1 MTQPLSAGRSP
12 STRHRRRSYRAVLGA
27 VTALSLVASGTAVA
41 SSSSAT
47 TADTSGTAV
56 DDGPLATPARS
67 GPPASIAVLGD
78 SISQGTGA
86 DAGGLSVSHESG
98 GIGSPRLRN
107 SWATGDWP
115 GLNSY
120 LQRVQALP
128 GGSGT
133 VGINL
138 SANGANMRNSFV
150 DQAMSVPD
158 GTGLVLSQMGGND
171 LCRPSVSAM
180 TPLDIYR
187 AELRDGLDWLTEH
200 RPETLVNLTSV
211 PDIYNLWYV
220 RGAAHQGE
228 RFGLWPFQSTAAGPR
243 VARTSDET
251 NPSAFLG
258 ARFLWDGFLG
268 SVIPCASLLE
278 NPTQPR
284 NAGPT
289 PMATHPDEGR
299 RLQVR
304 AHTMAFNAIL
314 EEECA
319 AVLRCRFDDGALFEF
334 STNRVGSTNL
344 LTFDRSQWQF
354 LDRDISRQDHFHPSF
369 HGQRKL
375 AEQAFDASYDFT
387 DTTAPEVS
395 LSPDRPANEAGWHTD
410 DVMVTTSA
418 TDAAGVRGYEQR
430 IHATNGAAGP
440 WTATIGT
447 VAPQEQVSAEG
458 ITHLEA
464 RALDVNGNQ
473 SASEILTVRIDRTAP
488 QVHAVTP
495 ADGATFVQNEQ
506 IEASFGCTDAGG
518 SGVATCEG
526 TVDDGETIDTSTVGT
541 KSFTFVAV
549 DGAGNETTAVRS
561 YEVIDVTP
569 PEIDLRNPAADATF
583 EHREIDPAD
592 YSCTD
597 EPGGSGLATC
607 EGTVPDG
614 DPVPTDDLGDH
625 DFTVDATDNAGNEA
639 SLTRTYTVID
649 VTPPEIELTTPAD
662 GAEFEH
668 REEVLAAFSCTDE
681 EGGSGIAEGYC
692 EGTAD
697 DGEPI
702 DTSTLGEHE
711 FTVTATDRAGNMSDV
726 THTYTVIDVTAPTVA
741 SPHQDIEYKLG
752 QDVDAQFTCT
762 DEGGGSGVAVCDGP
776 AALDTSSV
784 GSQSFEVVTRDNAG
798 NEATVTFT
806 YRVIYAYG
814 EVREPINAD
823 GSSVFRAGR
832 VVPVKFAVTDW
843 DRNPVGSAT
852 ARLAYVKAHHD
863 EFISGQEE
871 EATTNVAAT
880 TGNLFRY
887 DAREQQYIY
896 NWSTRGM
903 EPGTYQLFIALDDG
917 KRYTAVLTLR

>member
-1 MTQPLSAGRSP
+1 VKRVL
-12 STRHRRRSYRAVLGA
+12 RRTLVA
-27 VTALSLVASGTAVA
+27 VTAASLLVPTAAVA
-41 SSSSAT
+41 
-47 TADTSGTAV
+47 ADPDAPSVST
-56 DDGPLATPARS
+56 ATPART
-67 GPPASIAVLGD
+67 GPPTSIAVLGD

-86 DAGGLSVSHESG
+86 DDGGLSVSHQSG

-120 LQRVQALP
+120 VQRVQALP
-128 GGSGT
+128 GGANT

-138 SANGANMRNSFV
+138 SANGANMRNNFV
-150 DQAMSVPD
+150 DQAMSVPE
-158 GTGLVLSQMGGND
+158 GTGLVLVQMGGND

-180 TPLDIYR
+180 TPLATYR
-187 AELRDGLDWLTEH
+187 AELREGLAWLTEH
-200 RPETLVNLTSV
+200 RPETLVKLTSV

-228 RFGLWPFQSTAAGPR
+228 RFGIWPFQSTAAGPR

-251 NPSAFLG
+251 NPAAFLG

-284 NAGPT
+284 NAGPNPT
-289 PMATHPDEGR
+289 ATHPDEVR

-304 AHTMAFNAIL
+304 AHTMAFNSIL

-319 AVLRCRFDDGALFEF
+319 TVLRCRTDRGALFDF
-334 STNRVGSTNL
+334 STNRVNGS
-344 LTFDRSQWQF
+344 LTFDRNQWQF

-387 DTTAPEVS
+387 DTTAPEVTVAA
-395 LSPDRPANEAGWHTD
+395 DRPATAAGWHND
-410 DVMVTTSA
+410 DVTVTTSA
-418 TDAAGVRGYEQR
+418 TDAAGIRGFEQR
-430 IHATNGAAGP
+430 IQGTNGVVGS
-440 WTATIGT
+440 WNATIGG
-447 VAPQEQVSAEG
+447 VGPQTQVTAEG
-458 ITHLEA
+458 ITHVEA

-473 SASEILTVRIDRTAP
+473 SASATLPVRIDRTAP

-506 IEASFGCTDAGG
+506 VDASFGCTDAGG
-518 SGVATCEG
+518 SGLASCTG
-526 TVDDGETIDTSTVGT
+526 SVDDGEQIDTSTVGT
-541 KSFTFVAV
+541 KTFTVTAV
-549 DGAGNETTAVRS
+549 DGAGNETTELRS
-561 YEVIDVTP
+561 YEVLDVTP
-569 PEIDLRNPAADATF
+569 PEIDLRNPAADSVF
-583 EHREIDPAD
+583 EHRQGSSAD

-614 DPVPTDDLGDH
+614 EPIPTGLLGAN

-649 VTPPEIELTTPAD
+649 VTAPEIALTTPAE
-662 GAEFEH
+662 GAVFEH
-668 REEVLAAFSCTDE
+668 REDVIAEFTCTDE

-692 EGTAD
+692 EGTAG
-697 DGEPI
+697 DGELI
-702 DTSTLGEHE
+702 DTSTLGEHT
-711 FTVTATDRAGNMSDV
+711 FTVTATDRAGNRSEV
-726 THTYTVIDVTAPTVA
+726 THTYTVVDVTAPTVA
-741 SPHQDIEYKLG
+741 SPHQGIEYKLG
-752 QDVDAQFTCT
+752 QSVDAQYACT
-762 DEGGGSGVAVCDGP
+762 DEEGGSGVADCEGP
-776 AALDTSSV
+776 GSLDTSSV
-784 GSQSFEVVTRDNAG
+784 GGRTFQVVTRDNAG
-798 NEATVTFT
+798 NEATETIS

-843 DRNPVGSAT
+843 DRNPVDSAT
-852 ARLAYVKAHHD
+852 ARLSYVRAYHD
-863 EFISGQEE
+863 ENIPDKEE
-871 EATTNVAAT
+871 VAITNVAAT
-880 TGNLFRY
+880 TGDLFRY
-887 DAREQQYIY
+887 DAREEQYIY

-903 EPGTYQLFIALDDG
+903 KAGTYQLFITLDDG
-917 KRYTAVLTLR
+917 EQYTAVLTLQ

>member
-1 MTQPLSAGRSP
+1 VNRTL
-12 STRHRRRSYRAVLGA
+12 RRMLVA
-27 VTALSLVASGTAVA
+27 VTAASLLVPTAAVA
-41 SSSSAT
+41 
-47 TADTSGTAV
+47 DDPSGQNVPTV
-56 DDGPLATPARS
+56 TPART

-86 DAGGLSVSHESG
+86 DDGGLSVSHQSG

-128 GGSGT
+128 GGSST

-138 SANGANMRNSFV
+138 SANGANMRNNFL
-150 DQAMSVPD
+150 DQAMSVPE
-158 GTGLVLSQMGGND
+158 GTGLVLVQMGGND

-180 TPLDIYR
+180 TPLDVYR
-187 AELRDGLDWLTEH
+187 AELRAGLDWLTEH
-200 RPETLVNLTSV
+200 RPEALVQLTSV

-228 RFGLWPFQSTAAGPR
+228 RFGIWPFQTTAAGPR

-251 NPSAFLG
+251 NPAAFLG

-278 NPTQPR
+278 SPTQPR
-284 NAGPT
+284 NTGPT
-289 PMATHPDEGR
+289 PTATHPDEVR

-304 AHTMAFNAIL
+304 AHTMAFNTIL

-319 AVLRCRFDDGALFEF
+319 GVLRCRFDEHALFDF
-334 STNRVGSTNL
+334 STNRVNGS
-344 LTFDRSQWQF
+344 LTFDRGQWQF

-375 AEQAFDASYDFT
+375 AEQAFNASYDFT

-395 LSPDRPANEAGWHTD
+395 LAPDRSATEAGWYND
-410 DVMVTTSA
+410 DVTVTTTA
-418 TDAAGVRGYEQR
+418 IDAAGVRGFEQR
-430 IHATNGAAGP
+430 LHDTNGAAGS
-440 WTATIGT
+440 WAATIGA
-447 VAPQEQVSAEG
+447 VGPQEQVSAEG
-458 ITHLEA
+458 ITRVEA
-464 RALDVNGNQ
+464 RALDVNGNL
-473 SASEILTVRIDRTAP
+473 SASEVLTVRIDKTAP

-495 ADGATFVQNEQ
+495 ADGATFVQHEQ
-506 IEASFGCTDAGG
+506 VEAAFTCSDAGG
-518 SGVATCEG
+518 SVVATCNG
-526 TVDDGETIDTSTVGT
+526 TVDDGELIDTSTVGE
-541 KSFTFVAV
+541 KAFTVTAV
-549 DGAGNETTAVRS
+549 DGAGNETTEVRS

-569 PEIDLRNPAADATF
+569 PEIDLRNPAADAVF
-583 EHREIDPAD
+583 EHREDSPAD

-614 DPVPTDDLGDH
+614 DPIQTDVLGDH
-625 DFTVDATDNAGNEA
+625 DFTVDAADNAGNEA
-639 SLTRTYTVID
+639 SVTRTYTVID
-649 VTPPEIELTTPAD
+649 VTAPEIELTTPAD
-662 GAEFEH
+662 GAVFEH
-668 REEVLAAFSCTDE
+668 HEEVLAAFTCTDE

-702 DTSTLGEHE
+702 DTSTLGEQT
-711 FTVTATDRAGNMSDV
+711 FTVTATDRAGNV
-726 THTYTVIDVTAPTVA
+726 AEVVHTYTVIDVTAPTVA
-741 SPHQDIEYKLG
+741 SPHEGIEYKLG
-752 QDVDAQFTCT
+752 QSVEAQFTCT
-762 DEGGGSGVAVCDGP
+762 DEEGGSGVAVCDGP
-776 AALDTSSV
+776 EWLDTSSV
-784 GSQSFEVVTRDNAG
+784 GTKTFEVVTRDNAG
-798 NEATVTFT
+798 NQATETVT

-814 EVREPINAD
+814 EIRQPIDAD

-843 DRNPVGSAT
+843 KHNPVGSAT
-852 ARLAYVKAHHD
+852 ARLDFVKAYNGEVHPD
-863 EFISGQEE
+863 EAV
-871 EATTNVAAT
+871 EAVTNVAAT

-887 DAREQQYIY
+887 DAREEQYIY

-903 EPGTYQLFIALDDG
+903 KAGTYQLFIGLDDG
-917 KRYTAVLTLR
+917 KQYTAVLTLR

>member
-1 MTQPLSAGRSP
+1 V
-12 STRHRRRSYRAVLGA
+12 RAVLGA
-27 VTALSLVASGTAVA
+27 VTALSLLASGTAVG
-41 SSSSAT
+41 AT
-47 TADTSGTAV
+47 TSPTLTAADVSGTTDALS
-56 DDGPLATPARS
+56 PTPARS
-67 GPPASIAVLGD
+67 GPPAAIAVLGD

-86 DAGGLSVSHESG
+86 DDGGLSVSHESG

-120 LQRVQALP
+120 LQRVQAIP
-128 GGSGT
+128 GGSDT

-138 SANGANMRNSFV
+138 SANGANMRNNFL
-150 DQAMSVPD
+150 DQAQSVPA
-158 GTGLVLSQMGGND
+158 GTGLVLVQMGGND

-180 TPLDIYR
+180 TPLDVYR
-187 AELRDGLDWLTEH
+187 AELRAGLDWLTEH
-200 RPETLVNLTSV
+200 RPETLVQLTSV

-220 RGAAHQGE
+220 RGAAHVGE
-228 RFGLWPFQSTAAGPR
+228 RFGLFGLGGTAAGPR

-251 NPSAFLG
+251 NPAALFG

-289 PMATHPDEGR
+289 PTATHSDEVR

-304 AHTMAFNAIL
+304 AHTMAFNTIL

-319 AVLRCRFDDGALFEF
+319 GVLRCRFDDHALFNF
-334 STNRVGSTNL
+334 STNRVNGS
-344 LTFDRSQWQF
+344 LTFDRGQWQF

-375 AEQAFDASYDFT
+375 AEQAFNASYDFT
-387 DTTAPEVS
+387 ETTPPEVS
-395 LSPDRPANEAGWHTD
+395 LDPDRAATEAGWYND
-410 DVMVTTSA
+410 DVTVTTMA
-418 TDAAGVRGYEQR
+418 TDAAGVRGFEQR
-430 IHATNGAAGP
+430 IHGTNGASGS
-440 WTATIGT
+440 WTATLGP
-447 VAPQEQVSAEG
+447 VGPQERIAAEG
-458 ITHLEA
+458 VTHVEA
-464 RALDVNGNQ
+464 RALDVNGNL
-473 SASEILTVRIDRTAP
+473 SASEILPVRIDKTAP

-495 ADGATFVQNEQ
+495 ADGATFVQHEEV
-506 IEASFGCTDAGG
+506 EASFDCSDAGG
-518 SGVATCEG
+518 SGIAACEG
-526 TVDDGETIDTSTVGT
+526 TVEDGELIDTSTVGE
-541 KSFTFVAV
+541 KSFTVTAV
-549 DGAGNETTAVRS
+549 DGAGNTTTEVRS

-569 PEIDLRNPAADATF
+569 PEIDLRNPEADSVF
-583 EHREIDPAD
+583 EHREDSPAD

-614 DPVPTDDLGDH
+614 APIPTDELGDH
-625 DFTVDATDNAGNEA
+625 DFTVDAADNAGNEA
-639 SLTRTYTVID
+639 SVTRTYTVID
-649 VTPPEIELTTPAD
+649 VTAPEIELITPAD
-662 GAEFEH
+662 DAEYEH
-668 REEVLAAFSCTDE
+668 HEEVLADFSCTDE

-692 EGTAD
+692 EGTAVN
-697 DGEPI
+697 GEPI
-702 DTSTLGEHE
+702 DTSTLGEHT
-711 FTVTATDRAGNMSDV
+711 FTVTATDRAGNVAEV
-726 THTYTVIDVTAPTVA
+726 THTYSVIDVTAPTVA
-741 SPHQDIEYKLG
+741 SPHQGIEYKLG
-752 QDVDAQFTCT
+752 QSVEALFTCT
-762 DEGGGSGVAVCDGP
+762 DEEGGSGVAVCDGP
-776 AALDTSSV
+776 EELDTLNV
-784 GSQSFEVVTRDNAG
+784 GTKTFDVVTRDHAG
-798 NEATVTFT
+798 NEATETFT

-823 GSSVFRAGR
+823 GSSVFKAGR

-843 DRNPVGSAT
+843 DHDPVDSAT
-852 ARLAYVKAHHD
+852 ARLEFVKPHHD
-863 EFISGQEE
+863 EFIEEKVE

-887 DAREQQYIY
+887 DAREEQYIY

-903 EPGTYQLFIALDDG
+903 KPGTYQLFIALDDG

>member
-1 MTQPLSAGRSP
+1 
-12 STRHRRRSYRAVLGA
+12 VLGTA
-27 VTALSLVASGTAVA
+27 TALSLLASGTAVGA
-41 SSSSAT
+41 TSPTAAPATAAAT
-47 TADTSGTAV
+47 TAG
-56 DDGPLATPARS
+56 DGLSSQPART

-86 DAGGLSVSHESG
+86 DDGGLSVSHESG

-128 GGSGT
+128 GGQGT
-133 VGINL
+133 LGINL
-138 SANGANMRNSFV
+138 SANGANMRNNFV
-150 DQAMSVPD
+150 DQAKSVPA
-158 GTGLVLSQMGGND
+158 GTGLVLVQMGGND

-180 TPLDIYR
+180 TPLATYR
-187 AELRDGLDWLTEH
+187 AELREGLAWLTEH
-200 RPETLVNLTSV
+200 RPETLVKLTSV

-228 RFGLWPFQSTAAGPR
+228 RFGLFGLGGTAAGPR

-251 NPSAFLG
+251 NPAALFG

-284 NAGPT
+284 NAGPNPT
-289 PMATHPDEGR
+289 ATHTDEVR

-304 AHTMAFNAIL
+304 AHTMAFNTIL

-319 AVLRCRFDDGALFEF
+319 TVLRCRTDQGALFDF
-334 STNRVGSTNL
+334 STNRVNGS
-344 LTFDRSQWQF
+344 LTFDRTQWQF

-387 DTTAPEVS
+387 DTTAPEVTVAA
-395 LSPDRPANEAGWHTD
+395 DRSATAAGWYNG
-410 DVMVTTSA
+410 DVTVTTSA
-418 TDAAGVRGYEQR
+418 TDAAGVRGFEQR
-430 IHATNGAAGP
+430 IHATSGAVGPWSATIGAAGP
-440 WTATIGT
+440 QET
-447 VAPQEQVSAEG
+447 VAAEG
-458 ITHLEA
+458 VTRVEA

-473 SASEILTVRIDRTAP
+473 SASESLTVRIDRTAP

-495 ADGATFVQNEQ
+495 ADGATFVQNEE

-518 SGVATCEG
+518 SGVASCTG
-526 TVDDGETIDTSTVGT
+526 TAANGEQIDTSTVGT
-541 KSFTFVAV
+541 KSFTVTAV
-549 DGAGNETTAVRS
+549 DGAGNVTTEVRS

-569 PEIDLRNPAADATF
+569 PEIDLRNPASGATF
-583 EHREIDPAD
+583 EHREVDPAD
-592 YSCTD
+592 YSCSD

-607 EGTVPDG
+607 DGTVADG
-614 DPVPTDDLGDH
+614 DPIPTDELGDH
-625 DFTVDATDNAGNEA
+625 DFTVDATDSAGNEA
-639 SLTRTYTVID
+639 SLTRTYTVRD
-649 VTPPEIELTTPAD
+649 VTAPEIELTTPVD
-662 GAEFEH
+662 GAVFEH
-668 REEVLAAFSCTDE
+668 REEVLADFTCTDE

-692 EGTAD
+692 EGTAEN
-697 DGEPI
+697 GEPI
-702 DTSTLGEHE
+702 DTSTLGEHD
-711 FTVTATDRAGNMSDV
+711 FTVRATDRAGNVAEV
-726 THTYTVIDVTAPTVA
+726 THSYTVIDVTAPTVS

-752 QDVDAQFTCT
+752 QSVDAQYTCT
-762 DEGGGSGVAVCDGP
+762 DEEGGSGVAACEGP
-776 AALDTSSV
+776 TTLDTSSV
-784 GSQSFEVVTRDNAG
+784 GGRSFEVTTRDRAG
-798 NEATVTFT
+798 NVATATVT

-814 EVREPINAD
+814 EVRQPINAD
-823 GSSVFRAGR
+823 GSSVFTAGR

-843 DRNPVGSAT
+843 DRNPVDTAT
-852 ARLAYVKAHHD
+852 ARLSYVRPHHD
-863 EFISGQEE
+863 EFIEE
-871 EATTNVAAT
+871 KVVEATTNVAAT

-887 DAREQQYIY
+887 DAREQQYVY

-903 EPGTYQLFIALDDG
+903 QAGTYQLFITLDDG
-917 KRYTAVLTLR
+917 KSYTAVLTLR